1 MPGGERGG
9 RHALQPYRLNAAL
22 NGPHRGPP
30 LFSVVTASE
39 PVFQTLLVAHDFSPS
54 SNRALAHAV
63 DIATRTGAALH
74 LMYVDRTAEGVL
86 FEGGKAPP
94 DDELQDRF
102 EERCHAS
109 LAPHDRSPA
118 EDRVVCHAVRGV
130 SPAPL
135 LVEKAE
141 EIDADLIVTG
151 TEGRRGARRLIVGS
165 VAEEVLRTA
174 PCPALTVR
182 QREDGGASGSADEAP
197 APADETP
204 GSADEAPR
212 SAVEQIVAPVDFSDL
227 TEVAL
232 RHVARLAP
240 LYDVPVRLVHVVEDP
255 TMPSVYEVNASAV
268 RARAAEERAEE
279 ALQSLGEP
287 IEETGVSVS
296 YLVHRGQTTSTVV
309 EATGHRGTL
318 TVMGTKG
325 LSGLR
330 RVMLGSVTEA
340 VIRASDGPVLAVR
353 ASADGASSAD
363 E

>member
-1 MPGGERGG
+1 MQGPRCRRRGP
-9 RHALQPYRLNAAL
+9 RD
-22 NGPHRGPP
+22 PP

-63 DIATRTGAALH
+63 DLAARTGAALH

-174 PCPALTVR
+174 PCPVLTVR
-182 QREDGGASGSADEAP
+182 QREAGGASGSTGEADDASSS
-197 APADETP
+197 ADDASS
-204 GSADEAPR
+204 SADEAPSSADEAPS

-232 RHVARLAP
+232 RHVAQLAP
-240 LYDVPVRLVHVVEDP
+240 LYDVPVTLVHVVEDP

-268 RARAAEERAEE
+268 RARAAEQRAEE
-279 ALQSLGEP
+279 ALQSLGAP

-309 EATGHRGTL
+309 EATGHRDTL

-340 VIRASDGPVLAVR
+340 VIRASDGPVLAVP
-353 ASADGASSAD
+353 ASAQEASPAN

>member
-1 MPGGERGG
+1 MQGPRCRRRGP
-9 RHALQPYRLNAAL
+9 RD
-22 NGPHRGPP
+22 PP

-63 DIATRTGAALH
+63 DLAARTGAALH

-141 EIDADLIVTG
+141 GIDADLIVTG

-174 PCPALTVR
+174 PCPVLTVR
-182 QREDGGASGSADEAP
+182 QREAGGASGSTDEAP
-197 APADETP
+197 GDDAS

-232 RHVARLAP
+232 RHVAQLAP
-240 LYDVPVRLVHVVEDP
+240 LYDVPVTLVHVVEDP

-268 RARAAEERAEE
+268 RARAAEQRAEE
-279 ALQSLGEP
+279 ALQSLGAP

-309 EATGHRGTL
+309 EATGHRDTL

-340 VIRASDGPVLAVR
+340 VIRASDGPVLAVP
-353 ASADGASSAD
+353 ASAQGASPAD

>member
-1 MPGGERGG
+1 M
-9 RHALQPYRLNAAL
+9 
-22 NGPHRGPP
+22 
-30 LFSVVTASE
+30 
-39 PVFQTLLVAHDFSPS
+39 FQTLLVAHDFSPS

-63 DIATRTGAALH
+63 DLAARTGAALH

-174 PCPALTVR
+174 PCPVLTVR
-182 QREDGGASGSADEAP
+182 QREA
-197 APADETP
+197 
-204 GSADEAPR
+204 
-212 SAVEQIVAPVDFSDL
+212 
-227 TEVAL
+227 
-232 RHVARLAP
+232 
-240 LYDVPVRLVHVVEDP
+240 
-255 TMPSVYEVNASAV
+255 
-268 RARAAEERAEE
+268 
-279 ALQSLGEP
+279 
-287 IEETGVSVS
+287 
-296 YLVHRGQTTSTVV
+296 
-309 EATGHRGTL
+309 
-318 TVMGTKG
+318 
-325 LSGLR
+325 
-330 RVMLGSVTEA
+330 
-340 VIRASDGPVLAVR
+340 
-353 ASADGASSAD
+353 
-363 E
+363 

>member
-1 MPGGERGG
+1 MQGPQG
-9 RHALQPYRLNAAL
+9 RR
-22 NGPHRGPP
+22 RGPRDP
-30 LFSVVTASE
+30 LLFSVVTASE

-54 SNRALAHAV
+54 SSRALAHAV
-63 DIATRTGAALH
+63 DLAARTGAALH

-102 EERCHAS
+102 EEQCRTS

-118 EDRVVCHAVRGV
+118 DDRVVCHAVRGV

-141 EIDADLIVTG
+141 EIEADLIVTG

-182 QREDGGASGSADEAP
+182 QREAGGASGSADEAP
-197 APADETP
+197 D
-204 GSADEAPR
+204 SADEAPG
-212 SAVEQIVAPVDFSDL
+212 SEVEQIVAPVDFSDL

-232 RHVARLAP
+232 RHVAQLAP
-240 LYDVPVRLVHVVEDP
+240 LYDVPVTLVHVVEDP

-268 RARAAEERAEE
+268 RARAAEQRAEE

-287 IEETGVSVS
+287 IADTGVPVS
-296 YLVHRGQTTSTVV
+296 YVVHRGQTTSTVV
-309 EATGHRGTL
+309 EATGHRDTL

-340 VIRASDGPVLAVR
+340 VIRASDGPVLAVP
-353 ASADGASSAD
+353 ASAQGASPAD

>member
-1 MPGGERGG
+1 MQGPRCRRRGP
-9 RHALQPYRLNAAL
+9 RD
-22 NGPHRGPP
+22 PP

-63 DIATRTGAALH
+63 DLAARTGAALH

-174 PCPALTVR
+174 PCPVLTVR
-182 QREDGGASGSADEAP
+182 QREAGGASGSTGEADDASSS
-197 APADETP
+197 ADDASS
-204 GSADEAPR
+204 SADEAPS

-232 RHVARLAP
+232 RHVAQIAP
-240 LYDVPVRLVHVVEDP
+240 LYDVPVTLVHVVEDP

-268 RARAAEERAEE
+268 RARAAEQRAEE
-279 ALQSLGEP
+279 ALQSLGAP

-309 EATGHRGTL
+309 EATGHRDTL

-340 VIRASDGPVLAVR
+340 VIRASDGPVLAVP
-353 ASADGASSAD
+353 ASAQEASPAN